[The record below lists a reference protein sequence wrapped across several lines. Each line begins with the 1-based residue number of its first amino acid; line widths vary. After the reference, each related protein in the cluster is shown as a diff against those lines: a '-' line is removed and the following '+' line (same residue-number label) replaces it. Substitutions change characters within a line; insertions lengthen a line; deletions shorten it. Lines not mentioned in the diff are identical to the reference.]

1 MHQTGVCMCA
11 CARHQ
16 ACIRHTIRP
25 AQSPLARAR
34 ASATLLLAWRPRRP
48 GAVHVRDTHVCWH
61 TAHAHLDVA
70 RDAGQVH
77 RVVTHV
83 LGAETS
89 DAVGHVAAIQALLSA
104 HLAHRHIRRQTHTGT
119 LRRGRWRMKALI
131 AGHWLEQAWL
141 EQAASHLD
149 HISITSSWIAASARC
164 SQLPRLPFWL
174 PELSELSELSSHHT
188 GRTLLG

>member
-104 HLAHRHIRRQTHTGT
+104 HLALRHIRGQTHTGT
-119 LRRGRWRMKALI
+119 LQRDVALAHESTNCRALVGASLVGASCI
-131 AGHWLEQAWL
+131 TSR
-141 EQAASHLD
+141 SHLH
-149 HISITSSWIAASARC
+149 HIKLDCSKRPLLPAPSPALLAA
-164 SQLPRLPFWL
+164 
-174 PELSELSELSSHHT
+174 
-188 GRTLLG
+188 